1 MDSALFR
8 CRRLDSRLGR
18 VGDLSEVNPAL
29 VELLLE
35 GGITPVVAPL
45 GLGFDGEVYN
55 LNADTVAGALAAA
68 LGAQKLVFLTDV
80 EGVYR
85 NPNDASS
92 LISKMTLAELVMMV
106 DRFKGGMLPK
116 LRAVVEAM
124 KRRGLPGPCPGRA
137 GPTRPVVGDVHSRG
151 NRDHGHSP
159 GRRAKVSSWIENAD
173 RTLIPAY
180 GRTPVV
186 FTRGEGVWLY
196 DREGRSY
203 LDCLTGLAVVAVGHA
218 NPRVA
223 EAARVQLSEL
233 VHVSNIFY
241 TEPMVTLAGRLTALS
256 GLDRAFFANC
266 GATANENGHQAGP
279 PVRPGKARRA
289 SLRGSFSAGLF
300 PRAHP
305 WPPWRRPANPANSRR
320 SSPLPPGFHQVPPG
334 DIDALGEAVTDR
346 TAAVMVETT
355 QGEGGVVPL
364 SAHYLQEVREMCNRR
379 GILMIIDDVQAGI
392 GRTGHMFSWQGLGFE
407 PDIATVAKALA
418 NGLAIGVCLAREGGR
433 HGLSSRRSRH
443 HFRRRSGSLARPA
456 LWRCWT
462 RSPSGICWPTAW
474 RVRASSLKDWKLWMV

>member
-1 MDSALFR
+1 M
-8 CRRLDSRLGR
+8 
-18 VGDLSEVNPAL
+18 
-29 VELLLE
+29 
-35 GGITPVVAPL
+35 
-45 GLGFDGEVYN
+45 
-55 LNADTVAGALAAA
+55 
-68 LGAQKLVFLTDV
+68 
-80 EGVYR
+80 
-85 NPNDASS
+85 
-92 LISKMTLAELVMMV
+92 
-106 DRFKGGMLPK
+106 
-116 LRAVVEAM
+116 
-124 KRRGLPGPCPGRA
+124 
-137 GPTRPVVGDVHSRG
+137 
-151 NRDHGHSP
+151 
-159 GRRAKVSSWIENAD
+159 SSWIENAD

-223 EAARVQLSEL
+223 EAASVQLSEL

-266 GATANENGHQAGP
+266 GATANETAIKLARRYSQEKHGAHRYEVVSLLDSFHGRTLATLAATGQ
-279 PVRPGKARRA
+279 PGKQQT
-289 SLRGSFSAGLF
+289 FE
-300 PRAHP
+300 
-305 WPPWRRPANPANSRR
+305 
-320 SSPLPPGFHQVPPG
+320 PLPPGFRQVPPG

-364 SAHYLQEVREMCNRR
+364 SAHYLQEVREMCSRT
-379 GILMIIDDVQAGI
+379 GTLMIIDDVQAGI

-418 NGLAIGVCLAREGGR
+418 NGLAIGVCLAREEVATAFRPGDHGTTFGGGPVPCAAACAVLDEIAER
-433 HGLSSRRSRH
+433 DLLANCLARSRQ
-443 HFRRRSGSLARPA
+443 FAEGLEALDGVKKVRGRGLLLAAVLEGEWAAAATHRA
-456 LWRCWT
+456 LQL
-462 RSPSGICWPTAW
+462 GLVVNN
-474 RVRASSLKDWKLWMV
+474 VRADAVRFAPPLTITPEETTEAISRFGVALSDSIGAEG

>member
-1 MDSALFR
+1 M
-8 CRRLDSRLGR
+8 
-18 VGDLSEVNPAL
+18 
-29 VELLLE
+29 
-35 GGITPVVAPL
+35 
-45 GLGFDGEVYN
+45 
-55 LNADTVAGALAAA
+55 
-68 LGAQKLVFLTDV
+68 
-80 EGVYR
+80 
-85 NPNDASS
+85 
-92 LISKMTLAELVMMV
+92 
-106 DRFKGGMLPK
+106 
-116 LRAVVEAM
+116 
-124 KRRGLPGPCPGRA
+124 
-137 GPTRPVVGDVHSRG
+137 
-151 NRDHGHSP
+151 
-159 GRRAKVSSWIENAD
+159 SSWIENAD

-266 GATANENGHQAGP
+266 GATANETAIKLARRYAQEKHGAHRYEVVSLLDSFHGRTLATLAATGQ
-279 PVRPGKARRA
+279 PGKQQT
-289 SLRGSFSAGLF
+289 FE
-300 PRAHP
+300 
-305 WPPWRRPANPANSRR
+305 
-320 SSPLPPGFHQVPPG
+320 PLPPGFRQVPPG
-334 DIDALGEAVTDR
+334 DIDALGEAVTNR

-364 SAHYLQEVREMCNRR
+364 SAHYLQEVREMCSRT
-379 GILMIIDDVQAGI
+379 GTLMIIDDVQAGI

-418 NGLAIGVCLAREGGR
+418 NGLAIGVCLAREEVATAFRPGDHGTTFGGGPVPCAAACAVLDEIAER
-433 HGLSSRRSRH
+433 DLLANCLARSRQ
-443 HFRRRSGSLARPA
+443 FAEGLEALDGVKKVRGRGLLLAAVLEGEWAAAATQRALQLGLVVNNVRPDAVRFAPPLTITPEETTEAISRFGVA
-456 LWRCWT
+456 L
-462 RSPSGICWPTAW
+462 SDSIAAEG
-474 RVRASSLKDWKLWMV
+474 